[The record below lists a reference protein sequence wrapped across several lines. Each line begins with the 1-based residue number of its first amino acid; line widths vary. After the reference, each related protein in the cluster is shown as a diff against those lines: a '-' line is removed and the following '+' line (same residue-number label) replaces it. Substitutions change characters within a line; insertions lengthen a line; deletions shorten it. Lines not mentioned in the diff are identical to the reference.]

1 MLRKL
6 KKEVYKAN
14 MALPKY
20 GLVNFT
26 WGNVSGI
33 CREKGLVVIK
43 PSGVEYG
50 VLTPECMVVVDM
62 EGNAVDG
69 NLAPSVDTPTH
80 LSLYKAFPE
89 VGGVVHTHSTWATV
103 YAQCGK
109 DIPAYGTTH
118 ADYFFGPI
126 PCTRALTDDEE
137 NGEYEKNTGLV
148 IAETFEKRNFN
159 ASSMPAVIVKN
170 HGPFSWG
177 KNPSEAVKNA
187 AILELVAHMAIHTR
201 LLGGAKQEPVSE
213 NLLKRHYDRKHGEN
227 STYGQR

>member
-6 KKEVYKAN
+6 KNEVYKAN
-14 MALPKY
+14 MALPVY

-33 CREKGLVVIK
+33 NRKKGLVVIK
-43 PSGVEYG
+43 PSGVEYDA
-50 VLTPECMVVVDM
+50 LSPESMVVVDM
-62 EGNAVDG
+62 KGNVVEG

-80 LSLYKAFPE
+80 LSLYRCFPD
-89 VGGVVHTHSTWATV
+89 VSGIVHTHSTWATV
-103 YAQCGK
+103 FAQCGM

-126 PCTRALTDDEE
+126 PCTRALTDEE
-137 NGEYEKNTGLV
+137 IEGKYEKNTGLV
-148 IAETFEKRNFN
+148 IAEAFDNRNLDPF
-159 ASSMPAVIVKN
+159 SMPAVIVKN
-170 HGPFSWG
+170 HGPFAWG
-177 KNPSEAVKNA
+177 KSPIEAVKNA

-201 LLGGAKQEPVSE
+201 LLGGGDTEAVSE
-213 NLLKRHYDRKHGEN
+213 NLLKKHYDRKHGKN

>member
-14 MALPKY
+14 IALPEY

-33 CREKGLVVIK
+33 NREKGLVVIK
-43 PSGVEYG
+43 PSGVEYDA
-50 VLTPECMVVVDM
+50 LSPENMVVVDM
-62 EGNAVDG
+62 DG
-69 NLAPSVDTPTH
+69 NVIDGMLSPSVDTPTH
-80 LSLYKAFPE
+80 LILYKSFPDI
-89 VGGVVHTHSTWATV
+89 GGVVHTHSTWATV
-103 YAQCGK
+103 FAQCGK

-118 ADYFFGPI
+118 ADYFYGSV
-126 PCTRALTDDEE
+126 PCTRALSDEE
-137 NGEYEKNTGLV
+137 VNGEYEKNTGLV
-148 IAETFEKRNFN
+148 IAEAFKKRNLDPV
-159 ASSMPAVIVKN
+159 SMPAVIIKN

-201 LLGGAKQEPVSE
+201 LLGGAKTESVSE
-213 NLLKRHYDRKHGEN
+213 NLLKRHYDRKHGKN